1 MEEKVFY
8 DDGENKVTNT
18 RFVTGSQ
25 TYAISNITSVGI
37 KEVSN
42 PAVVVDKVVGKKDEG
57 LGWKGFILPL
67 VVGIITFYY
76 YLTSGHYDFSRLIS
90 VIFGFPI
97 TIFLLFIAFWEAS
110 KTIDITEKHTVKE
123 AFTSYVLVL
132 TSSAGET
139 KAIESQDKSIIVE
152 LVDAINNAII
162 SRG

>member
-37 KEVSN
+37 KEVSH

-57 LGWKGFILPL
+57 LGRKIFIVPL
-67 VVGIITFYY
+67 LSGIITYY
-76 YLTSGHYDFSRLIS
+76 YYSTSGHHEFDFSSIVG
-90 VIFGFPI
+90 VII
-97 TIFLLFIAFWEAS
+97 TIVLLLSAFDAAS
-110 KTIDITEKHTVKE
+110 DIKDITEKHTVKE